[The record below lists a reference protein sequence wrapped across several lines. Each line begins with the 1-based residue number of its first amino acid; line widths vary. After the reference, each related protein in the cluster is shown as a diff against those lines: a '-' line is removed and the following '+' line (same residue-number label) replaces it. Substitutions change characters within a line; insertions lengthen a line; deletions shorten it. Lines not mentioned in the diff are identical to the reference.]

1 MYFFTLKSKFAKSG
15 GSHTTENH
23 ITTQHLVKAACRR
36 NKIKDPDAK
45 EQEKIEKVLENREKE
60 VLNQFVNI
68 SAVVQSMIEAINEKI
83 PDPRKWNRR
92 LKATLFIK
100 KFNEAVS

>member
-15 GSHTTENH
+15 VSHTTENH

-45 EQEKIEKVLENREKE
+45 EQEKI
-60 VLNQFVNI
+60 
-68 SAVVQSMIEAINEKI
+68 
-83 PDPRKWNRR
+83 
-92 LKATLFIK
+92 
-100 KFNEAVS
+100 